1 MTNRRSASLA
11 LAALFAVAAC
21 SPSGA
26 APTASALATST
37 QAPVETPAPTLAPGA
52 TPSPVPAATPVPV
65 VTMTQPWATAT
76 LTDVTNGES
85 FSIADL
91 VAAGQ
96 IVFIEPMAI
105 WCTNCRRQ
113 QSDALTAL
121 GSLDRSKVTW
131 LSLDVELSETPEAL
145 KEYSRQQGFDFR
157 FSVATKDIAAAL
169 ATEFGNLVLSPPS
182 TPLIVVAP
190 DGSVVLTEF
199 GHKSVDEIIEM
210 AKARGA

>member
-21 SPSGA
+21 TPSAA
-26 APTASALATST
+26 APTAGQVATPT
-37 QAPVETPAPTLAPGA
+37 PPPVETPAPTLAPGA

-157 FSVATKDIAAAL
+157 FSVATKEIAAAL
-169 ATEFGNLVLSPPS
+169 AAEFGNLVLSPPS
-182 TPLIVVAP
+182 TPIIVVGS

-199 GHKSVDEIIEM
+199 GHKSVDEIIDM